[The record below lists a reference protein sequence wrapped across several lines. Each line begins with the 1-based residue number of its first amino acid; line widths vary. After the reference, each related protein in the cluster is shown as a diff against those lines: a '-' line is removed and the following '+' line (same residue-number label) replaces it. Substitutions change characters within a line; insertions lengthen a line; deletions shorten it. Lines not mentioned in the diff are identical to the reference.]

1 MPVKQRER
9 ARFLRNWRDERC
21 RAEQAGVGAAA
32 AAVTFAAGRLV
43 GAAIG

>member
-21 RAEQAGVGAAA
+21 RPEQVGVGAAA